1 VAITASNRLA
11 DQHSHTINYR
21 IDKEWG
27 TTMRIDRLAIQ
38 NFCGFSSL
46 ELKFDPQFNL
56 LVGGNGSGKTS
67 ILDAVYI
74 AAGSWLLGI
83 DGPRKAPTIDD
94 SEVRLAD
101 IPYGEGQFS
110 FEKQYPVSIQ
120 ARGNVMG
127 ESIEWTRI
135 KTSDSSTTRY
145 GASTAMLEIGR
156 RTVSSMRAGE
166 NVDLPLISSYG
177 TERLWIEPETP
188 RKESRRSKLRHKERP
203 TRLNGYRNIQFL
215 IHEEALFDWI
225 AAETLASLQNGS
237 ESGAFKVVKN
247 AMVGCIEDAKDLY
260 YDVRREEVVV
270 VFAEHGTHPYE
281 HLSDGQRVM
290 LTVVGD
296 LAKKANRLNP
306 HMGAGVLDQTRGIV
320 TIDEL
325 DIHLH
330 PKWQR
335 HVIRDLKRTFP
346 KIQFI
351 ASTHSPQLVGEA
363 APHEVI
369 LLPDV
374 IRPAAQAPA
383 SPPQSF
389 GMDSNWIL
397 KHVMEADDRDKE
409 IKHRL
414 EETDRLILKLEFEA
428 AEEALRRLRDDIGN
442 HPDIVRLSARIDR
455 LAGKAQ

>member
-1 VAITASNRLA
+1 M
-11 DQHSHTINYR
+11 Q
-21 IDKEWG
+21 
-27 TTMRIDRLAIQ
+27 IDRLAIQ
-38 NFCGFSSL
+38 NFRGFSSL
-46 ELKFDPQFNL
+46 ELEFDPKFNL
-56 LVGGNGSGKTS
+56 LVGGNASGKTS

-83 DGPRKAPTIDD
+83 DGPRKAPTIDED
-94 SEVRLAD
+94 EVRLAE

-110 FEKQYPVSIQ
+110 FEKQYPVSIKAKGQ
-120 ARGNVMG
+120 VMG
-127 ESIEWTRI
+127 EPIEWTRVR
-135 KTSDSSTTRY
+135 TSDSSTTRY
-145 GASTAMLEIGR
+145 GAATTILEIGKK
-156 RTVSSMRAGE
+156 TVSSMRSGE

-177 TERLWIEPETP
+177 TERLWIEPEIP
-188 RKESRRSKLRHKERP
+188 KKETRRSKLRHKERP

-215 IHEEALFDWI
+215 IHEEELFDWI
-225 AAETLASLQNGS
+225 EAETLASLQNGA

-260 YDVRREEVVV
+260 YDVRRDEVVV
-270 VFAEHGTHPYE
+270 VFAEHGIHPYE
-281 HLSDGQRVM
+281 HLSDGQRAM

-296 LAKKANRLNP
+296 LAKKANLLNL
-306 HMGAGVLDQTRGIV
+306 HMGASVLDKTRGIV

-335 HVIRDLKRTFP
+335 RVIRDLKRTFP

-369 LLPDV
+369 RLPEV
-374 IRPAAQAPA
+374 IRPDNQLPD
-383 SPPQSF
+383 SPVQSF

-397 KHVMEADDRDKE
+397 KHVMEADDRDNE
-409 IKHRL
+409 IKQRL
-414 EETDRLILKLEFEA
+414 DEADRLILKLEFEA
-428 AEEALRRLRDDIGN
+428 AKDTLSRLRHDIGN
-442 HPDIVRLSARIDR
+442 HPDIVRLSTRIDR
-455 LAGKAQ
+455 LSGKTQ